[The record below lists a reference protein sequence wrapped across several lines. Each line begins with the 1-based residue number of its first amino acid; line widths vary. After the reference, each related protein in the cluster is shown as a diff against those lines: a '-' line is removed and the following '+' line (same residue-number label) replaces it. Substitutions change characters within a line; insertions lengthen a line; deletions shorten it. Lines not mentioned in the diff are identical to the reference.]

1 MRHDNYPDNIR
12 NFDHDPRSPFYDDG
26 DEEMTLSEREALE
39 EDRAERASEAR
50 AEWKAQ
56 QNGY

>member
-1 MRHDNYPDNIR
+1 MPDYDAYKLAYPPHWD
-12 NFDHDPRSPFYDDG
+12 
-26 DEEMTLSEREALE
+26 DEEEITLKEREAIE
-39 EDRAERASEAR
+39 ADRAERASEAR